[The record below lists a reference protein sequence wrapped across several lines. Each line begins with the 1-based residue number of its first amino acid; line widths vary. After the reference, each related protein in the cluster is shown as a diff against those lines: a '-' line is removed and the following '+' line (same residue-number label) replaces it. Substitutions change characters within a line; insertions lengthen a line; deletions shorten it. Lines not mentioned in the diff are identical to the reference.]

1 MSPQP
6 SELNVF
12 IYKTG
17 IFSQTFFTFLSY
29 PSEGLHLSLT
39 CQNQNSGCWLRVFV
53 FPQSIRYQH
62 IKPTSDCRALTSS
75 YLSLILP
82 IISHWGLLHL
92 PLSPPLSPSSVATLQ
107 SIPLWART
115 AIFLKFK
122 HQSECFTPL
131 IKILQLFH
139 FGLLIYTRPFII
151 LPLLHFVD

>member
-6 SELNVF
+6 SKLNVF

-92 PLSPPLSPSSVATLQ
+92 PLSPPSLPRAWPLSNPFPCGHAQQ
-107 SIPLWART
+107 SFWNSNTNLNVSLPW
-115 AIFLKFK
+115 LKFFNY
-122 HQSECFTPL
+122 S
-131 IKILQLFH
+131 ILDYWYIQ
-139 FGLLIYTRPFII
+139 GPS
-151 LPLLHFVD
+151 